1 MRLEDLLKVMEANQI
16 EMMTSTASQN
26 LEGVYVY
33 RDFIIDLK

>member
-16 EMMTSTASQN
+16 EMLTSRAVQN
-26 LEGVYVY
+26 LEGFYVY